1 MKRQIY
7 IKDEV
12 AIRAATADLE
22 QQNAEL
28 IAQLRVKQK
37 REDAM
42 ARVYKETYDIK
53 ANHEAR
59 IYQMN
64 KKMAEMD
71 RKITETDKKI
81 AEMDRKAEE
90 LKKKE
95 KELQTQQ
102 ARVRGQRR
110 LLAEEQRQGE
120 MDLKI
125 QEAKTRHHRLLLA
138 EEQAEFDE
146 HEARFQNS
154 AREEW
159 EQIAKQEKALNS
171 FKTYLEAELSQ
182 CNCER
187 KRSRLH
193 NYYAKLL
200 SDETPQ

>member
-71 RKITETDKKI
+71 RKV
-81 AEMDRKAEE
+81 EE
-90 LKKKE
+90 LKKEE
-95 KELQTQQ
+95 KELKTQQ
-102 ARVRGQRR
+102 AKVRDQRR
-110 LLAEEQRQGE
+110 QLAEEHRQQE
-120 MDLKI
+120 TALKI